1 MWWHTVTHG
10 RAKWRGNCRMQWV
23 ASTLHTTSEHGVSS
37 ITTADGAHLGCLQST
52 ELTPRPPGW
61 FKWTHPFRAK
71 DEIWFLRVCHHIST
85 ALAHCFTGLLVSDIS
100 KDFIA
105 FFFKCNES
113 IHRLEYH
120 WRWWYSPFKY
130 QKRLTQQLHISQKTQ
145 ILHLKFVQ
153 HWLWMLLFYAISHHV
168 VCYDVYLHFRE
179 HCYLRLV
186 CLPGKWR

>member
-1 MWWHTVTHG
+1 MAHG
-10 RAKWRGNCRMQWV
+10 DAREGKWRGKLANAVGSQYPSHYLGTRCIQHYYRWC
-23 ASTLHTTSEHGVSS
+23 
-37 ITTADGAHLGCLQST
+37 AHLGCASSRLNW
-52 ELTPRPPGW
+52 RPPGW
-61 FKWTHPFRAK
+61 FKWTRPFRAK
-71 DEIWFLRVCHHIST
+71 DEVWFLRVCHHVST
-85 ALAHCFTGLLVSDIS
+85 TLAHCFTGLLVSDIS
-100 KDFIA
+100 KDFVA
-105 FFFKCNES
+105 FIFKCNES

-130 QKRLTQQLHISQKTQ
+130 RKRLTQQLHISQKTQ

-186 CLPGKWR
+186 RLPGKWR